1 MRDEIDRAN
10 RRNRELESALEER
23 RLHEGTFPPLISSLR
38 STFSRSGVAAS
49 LVEARNI
56 AIAKYSD
63 LKGRVSHLVKF
74 KNVGP
79 RCITRFLCP
88 CSRTFVVVVWLAL
101 KSLSLFP

>member
-79 RCITRFLCP
+79 CCITRFLCP